1 MRWNSRGGLRV
12 LVIGIQSETKDRE
25 AGSSQN
31 YTDPRA
37 QVKGVDANTVELA
50 VTIGDN

>member
-12 LVIGIQSETKDRE
+12 LVIGIHSETKDRD
-25 AGSSQN
+25 GSSRN